1 MSKKQLI
8 RVLNMFFKKSRSK
21 NKHKKHKGNG
31 GGGSPNSRQ
40 KKKTRKDTIS
50 ESQRLAIVNA
60 VLNKKRLFVYA
71 ESL

>member
-1 MSKKQLI
+1 MSKKDLI
-8 RVLNMFFKKSRSK
+8 RVLNMFFRKSSNK
-21 NKHKKHKGNG
+21 NKHKKHRGNG
-31 GGGSPNSRQ
+31 GGGNPNSRQ
-40 KKKTRKDTIS
+40 KRKARKDTIS